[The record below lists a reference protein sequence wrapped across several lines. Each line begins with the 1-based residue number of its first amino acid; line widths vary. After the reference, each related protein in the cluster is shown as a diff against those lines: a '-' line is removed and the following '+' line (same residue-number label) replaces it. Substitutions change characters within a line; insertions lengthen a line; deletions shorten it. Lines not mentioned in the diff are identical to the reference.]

1 MTNPLLDLP
10 GAVAGSGRDAG
21 VAWHYGDPVAEQRA
35 LEAGRGVVDQSHLGV
50 VTVTG
55 PDRLS
60 WLHSLTSQQ
69 LTGLAPFRSTELLVL
84 SPHGHVEHLAAVVD
98 DGMTTWLLT
107 ETAPGLVAWLD
118 SMRFMLR
125 VEVAEV
131 TDQWAAL
138 GEPLDA
144 EGAADGPITWRD
156 PWPRTAPGGADYG
169 PPDSEHPVRPWRLV
183 LVPRET
189 LAEAVAA
196 RQAAGARLA
205 GTWASEALRIAAWRP
220 RAAEIDHRSIPHELD
235 LLRTAVHL
243 AKGCYRGQ
251 ETVARV
257 HNLGRPPRRLVMLHL
272 DGSGHVLPEPGA
284 QVRAG
289 ERVVGTLTSVARHH
303 ELGPIALAVVKRSVP
318 ADEQLLVDAED
329 GAVAAAQ
336 ELVVSPDH
344 EPAVRT
350 APQVTRGLRPPT
362 RP

>member
-1 MTNPLLDLP
+1 M
-10 GAVAGSGRDAG
+10 
-21 VAWHYGDPVAEQRA
+21 
-35 LEAGRGVVDQSHLGV
+35 
-50 VTVTG
+50 
-55 PDRLS
+55 
-60 WLHSLTSQQ
+60 
-69 LTGLAPFRSTELLVL
+69 
-84 SPHGHVEHLAAVVD
+84 
-98 DGMTTWLLT
+98 
-107 ETAPGLVAWLD
+107 
-118 SMRFMLR
+118 
-125 VEVAEV
+125 
-131 TDQWAAL
+131 
-138 GEPLDA
+138 
-144 EGAADGPITWRD
+144 
-156 PWPRTAPGGADYG
+156 
-169 PPDSEHPVRPWRLV
+169 
-183 LVPRET
+183 
-189 LAEAVAA
+189 
-196 RQAAGARLA
+196 
-205 GTWASEALRIAAWRP
+205 
-220 RAAEIDHRSIPHELD
+220 
-235 LLRTAVHL
+235 HL

-318 ADEQLLVDAED
+318 ADEELLVDAED